1 MAVTRLGDSAERAGC
16 RCILIDVADHGDRV
30 KRILVIGPTPP
41 PHHGVATAIELL
53 LQSEVS
59 RKYQLIHLDTADR
72 RGLGNIGRLDVGNV
86 TLAFRH
92 AIQFLRLLLKHRPHA
107 IYLPLSQHRLA
118 FLRDCLFL
126 LPAVALG
133 LPVIAHVHGGRMGH
147 FLDTTDPVTRALARL
162 LLRFTDVIVLGE
174 SMRSTVEGYVG
185 SKHVH
190 VVPNGLPDPGIVM
203 RQASG
208 KTRVLYLGT
217 LLESKGYADVLTA
230 ANGFRGRTDV
240 EFVFAGEVLT
250 ESTRQ
255 QMQSVEAE
263 LGGLVRYA
271 GVVVG
276 EEKRELLQSSDI
288 FVFPTS
294 YEFEGHPYVLLE
306 AMAASLAIITT
317 DHATIG
323 ETVRDGVEAVIVEK
337 HSPQQI
343 VQAIEALIRDPER
356 RRELGSNARARY
368 VERYSSARWGAAIL
382 RVFEQACPSRSQS
395 EVVAPLREP
404 SVQ

>member
-1 MAVTRLGDSAERAGC
+1 MSAP
-16 RCILIDVADHGDRV
+16 GDRV

-59 RKYQLIHLDTADR
+59 REYELIHLDTADR
-72 RGLGNIGRLDVGNV
+72 RGLGNIGRLNVGNV
-86 TLAFRH
+86 VLAFRH
-92 AIQFLRLLLKHRPHA
+92 ALQFLRLLVKHRPNA
-107 IYLPLSQHRLA
+107 IYLPLSQHRIA
-118 FLRDCLFL
+118 FLRDCVFL

-147 FLDTTDPVTRALARL
+147 FLDTTDPLTRGLARL

-174 SMRSTVEGYVG
+174 SMRSTVERYVG

-190 VVPNGLPDPGIVM
+190 VVPNGLPDPGTAN
-203 RQASG
+203 RENPG
-208 KTRVLYLGT
+208 KIRVLYLGT
-217 LLESKGYADVLTA
+217 LLESKGYADVVTA
-230 ANGFRGRTDV
+230 ANAFRGRTNV
-240 EFVFAGEVLT
+240 EFVFAGEVLAD
-250 ESTRQ
+250 STRQ

-271 GVVVG
+271 GVVIG
-276 EEKRELLQSSDI
+276 EEKRRLLHSSDI

-306 AMAASLAIITT
+306 AMAAGMAVITT

-323 ETVRDGVEAVIVEK
+323 ETVRDGEEAVFVDK

-343 VQAIEALIRDPER
+343 VLAIEGLIRDPER
-356 RRELGSNARARY
+356 RHLLGARARARY
-368 VERYSSARWGAAIL
+368 LERYSTARWSAGML
-382 RVFEQACPSRSQS
+382 RVFDQACAAPGQS
-395 EVVAPLREP
+395 EVATPLQEP

>member
-1 MAVTRLGDSAERAGC
+1 MAVTDASDGAERPGH
-16 RCILIDVADHGDRV
+16 RCVLTDVADHGDRV

-59 RKYQLIHLDTADR
+59 RKYELIHLDTADR

-118 FLRDCLFL
+118 FLRDCVFL

-133 LPVIAHVHGGRMGH
+133 LPVIAHVHGGRMGY
-147 FLDTTDPVTRALARL
+147 FLDATDPVTRALARL

-174 SMRSTVEGYVG
+174 SMRSTVERYVG
-185 SKHVH
+185 AKHVH
-190 VVPNGLPDPGIVM
+190 VVPNGLPDPGT
-203 RQASG
+203 ASREGAG
-208 KTRVLYLGT
+208 KIRVLYLGT
-217 LLESKGYADVLTA
+217 LLESKGYADVLAA
-230 ANGFRGRTDV
+230 ANAFRGRTDV

-250 ESTRQ
+250 DSTRQ
-255 QMQSVEAE
+255 QMRSVEAE
-263 LGGLVRYA
+263 PGGLVRYA

-276 EEKRELLQSSDI
+276 DEKRKLLQSSDI

-306 AMAASLAIITT
+306 AMSAGLAVITT

-323 ETVRDGVEAVIVEK
+323 ETVRDGAEAVIVEK
-337 HSPQQI
+337 HSPHQI
-343 VQAIEALIRDPER
+343 VHAIEALIREPER
-356 RRELGSNARARY
+356 RAELGANARARY
-368 VERYSSARWGAAIL
+368 VERYSAARWGAAML
-382 RVFEQACPSRSQS
+382 RVFEQACPSRTKT
-395 EVVAPLREP
+395 EVITPLQEP